1 MEQTNINKAPDL
13 DAVGGCVTPLKNVE
27 RPQRSDA
34 ARRGA
39 RFGLE
44 VGAVRPFSLRRRSR
58 GRICP
63 SFTVEDLL
71 A

>member
-27 RPQRSDA
+27 QPQRSDA

-44 VGAVRPFSLRRRSR
+44 VGAVRPFSL
-58 GRICP
+58 
-63 SFTVEDLL
+63 L